1 MWLSDCARW
10 RSDSASWRSHLATL
24 PYGRDN
30 TVYTYTRCVVGLSWC
45 SRIVVGNS
53 PHWDGARQIPRVPLQ
68 HDNLT
73 TRRVYIVWSTYTT
86 PTKKTLERS
95 LEFRFSAVYMTMV
108 GPKCQLSAE
117 VFDVMSCCSQQQIF
131 ELYIRCTNPSFAYL
145 NFGSHFCQTTKAI
158 PTLSATAVAGLNML
172 LAQSTV
178 LFESY
183 QKAVLGLSP
192 DIAVK
197 IWFEIE
203 CDHIRTLEYINKH
216 APDVPTLTVYGFL
229 KTHSLTYLFMT
240 RIDGA
245 SLDTLWPALDE
256 AQKKS
261 VRDQLTSIFKSLR
274 AIPGPP
280 LEDGKPTLGGG
291 CLRRC

>member
-1 MWLSDCARW
+1 
-10 RSDSASWRSHLATL
+10 
-24 PYGRDN
+24 
-30 TVYTYTRCVVGLSWC
+30 
-45 SRIVVGNS
+45 
-53 PHWDGARQIPRVPLQ
+53 
-68 HDNLT
+68 
-73 TRRVYIVWSTYTT
+73 
-86 PTKKTLERS
+86 
-95 LEFRFSAVYMTMV
+95 
-108 GPKCQLSAE
+108 
-117 VFDVMSCCSQQQIF
+117 
-131 ELYIRCTNPSFAYL
+131 LYILCTNPSFAYL

-192 DIAVK
+192 YIAVK

-203 CDHIRTLEYINKH
+203 CDHIRALEYINKH
-216 APDVPTLTVYGFL
+216 APDVPTPTVYGFL